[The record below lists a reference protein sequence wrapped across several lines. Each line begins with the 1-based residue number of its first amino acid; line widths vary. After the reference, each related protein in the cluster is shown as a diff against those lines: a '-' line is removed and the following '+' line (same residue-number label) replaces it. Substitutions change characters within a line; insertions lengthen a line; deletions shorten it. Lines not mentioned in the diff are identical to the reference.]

1 MGQRLAK
8 PRTAGLLLSGATRSM
23 AELAAC
29 EPFYAA
35 PSGGTTAASY
45 AHQAHA
51 PAGFHEYTLVAKRDA
66 GRDSK
71 LLTFALPE
79 TMPTLGASVIS
90 GVKVKQE
97 VAGEELDKSYS
108 PTSPAERTETFDLL
122 VKAYTPRK
130 GGGLGAWLC
139 ALEPGQNASMKV
151 KGAKKIV
158 NGAPLA
164 RNRFRRIGM
173 LAGGTGVAPFMH
185 LVATLLADPEDATLL
200 DLVVS
205 HREPQDA
212 LLDAELAALAAASAG
227 RLRVHH
233 TFSRVTEPA
242 APPAAARSTGGT
254 VFASTGAGRIDDALA
269 RAMLPSP
276 SEDDV
281 FILVCGTDGFVG
293 DMAGPIERV
302 YDAAGKKSKV
312 QGPTLGVLG
321 RLGFRPEQVF
331 KL

>member
-1 MGQRLAK
+1 
-8 PRTAGLLLSGATRSM
+8 
-23 AELAAC
+23 
-29 EPFYAA
+29 
-35 PSGGTTAASY
+35 
-45 AHQAHA
+45 
-51 PAGFHEYTLVAKRDA
+51 
-66 GRDSK
+66 
-71 LLTFALPE
+71 
-79 TMPTLGASVIS
+79 
-90 GVKVKQE
+90 
-97 VAGEELDKSYS
+97 
-108 PTSPAERTETFDLL
+108 
-122 VKAYTPRK
+122 
-130 GGGLGAWLC
+130 
-139 ALEPGQNASMKV
+139 MKV
-151 KGAKKIV
+151 KGAKKIA

-302 YDAAGKKSKV
+302 YDDAGKKTKV

>member
-1 MGQRLAK
+1 
-8 PRTAGLLLSGATRSM
+8 
-23 AELAAC
+23 
-29 EPFYAA
+29 
-35 PSGGTTAASY
+35 
-45 AHQAHA
+45 
-51 PAGFHEYTLVAKRDA
+51 
-66 GRDSK
+66 
-71 LLTFALPE
+71 
-79 TMPTLGASVIS
+79 
-90 GVKVKQE
+90 
-97 VAGEELDKSYS
+97 
-108 PTSPAERTETFDLL
+108 
-122 VKAYTPRK
+122 
-130 GGGLGAWLC
+130 
-139 ALEPGQNASMKV
+139 MKV
-151 KGAKKIV
+151 KGAKKIA

-242 APPAAARSTGGT
+242 APPAAARSTGGDT
-254 VFASTGAGRIDDALA
+254 FASTGAGRIDDALA

-293 DMAGPIERV
+293 DMAGRGPR
-302 YDAAGKKSKV
+302 DRGAAETGSR
-312 QGPTLGVLG
+312 QGW
-321 RLGFRPEQVF
+321 RRPQGWWPLPPSGYFQLYPALPDELPSRCCFV
-331 KL
+331 